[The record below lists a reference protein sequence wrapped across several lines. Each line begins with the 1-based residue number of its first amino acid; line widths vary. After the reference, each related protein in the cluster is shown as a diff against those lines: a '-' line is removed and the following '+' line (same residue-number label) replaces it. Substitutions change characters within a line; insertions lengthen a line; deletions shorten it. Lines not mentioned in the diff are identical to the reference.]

1 MIASWKE
8 SYDKPSQCIKKQ
20 RHHFSNKGLY
30 NQEYGLSSSHV
41 QIWELGYKEG
51 RAPKNL
57 CFQTVVLEKSLE
69 SPLDSKEIQPVNLKG
84 NQSWLF
90 IGRTDA
96 KGEAP
101 KLWPPDVK
109 SRLIAK
115 DPDPGKDW
123 GQKKRATEDEMFGW
137 YHWFN
142 GHEFGQTPGDDK
154 G

>member
-20 RHHFSNKGLY
+20 RHHFANNSLY
-30 NQEYGLSSSHV
+30 SQEYGLSSSR
-41 QIWELGYKEG
+41 IWELGYKEG
-51 RAPKNL
+51 RAPKNWR
-57 CFQTVVLEKSLE
+57 FRTVVLEKSLE
-69 SPLDSKEIQPVNLKG
+69 SPVDSKEIQPVDLKG
-84 NQSWLF
+84 NQSWIF

-109 SRLIAK
+109 SQLIAK
-115 DPDPGKDW
+115 DPDAGKDW
-123 GQKKRATEDEMFGW
+123 GHKKRATEDEMVGW
-137 YHWFN
+137 HHWFN
-142 GHEFGQTPGDDK
+142 GHEFGQTPGDEK